1 MKILIKNLLI
11 YLKSKLN
18 ILNIILILFTN
29 LFRYK
34 IQYSDKISVDNIYDE
49 NYINDNNNKSED
61 SDNNLLF
68 KIKDHD
74 KINKTEYEIYLEEPI
89 SYKKVSF
96 SKILTII

>member
-74 KINKTEYEIYLEEPI
+74 KINKTKYEIYLEEPI
-89 SYKKVSF
+89 SHKKNKF
-96 SKILTII
+96 F